1 MKTEFQNNM
10 YKIDKDLIFN
20 DFYQVVNYNNKEYPY
35 RIIKFEGYNVIVSTI
50 ALQCNLLTE
59 EYDYV
64 DLLAEYIDE
73 CIFFY
78 LNSNEIYKDDEYI
91 VHILSQ
97 SVS

>member
-1 MKTEFQNNM
+1 MNM
-10 YKIDKDLIFN
+10 YKNEYEFIF
-20 DFYQVVNYNNKEYPY
+20 DEFAQVVNYKKREYPY
-35 RIIKFEGYNVIVSTI
+35 RIIEFERCNVIVSTI

-78 LNSNEIYKDDEYI
+78 LNDNEFYKDDEYI